1 MGKNLR
7 LICMAFVA
15 TLAVALCAC
24 GGPDPA
30 SGITFRNATDDI
42 DVAGFYISSTTSDN
56 WGEHCNS
63 STVKAGSETV
73 IDDDV
78 LVDGAG
84 VAYDVA
90 AYDGESMI
98 YEFYEVTLDTGYT
111 IDFVEGTGTVDPPTL
126 TVTDAAGGTQVYEGY
141 ASVHVG

>member
-42 DVAGFYISSTTSDN
+42 DVVVFYISSTTSDN
-56 WGEHCNS
+56 WDGTATARPSRPAPRPSSMMTSS
-63 STVKAGSETV
+63 STAPE
-73 IDDDV
+73 
-78 LVDGAG
+78 
-84 VAYDVA
+84 
-90 AYDGESMI
+90 
-98 YEFYEVTLDTGYT
+98 
-111 IDFVEGTGTVDPPTL
+111 
-126 TVTDAAGGTQVYEGY
+126 
-141 ASVHVG
+141 

>member
-78 LVDGAG
+78 LVDGTG

-90 AYDGESMI
+90 AYDGESMV
-98 YEFYEVTLDTGYT
+98 YEFYEVTLDAGYT
-111 IDFVEGTGTVDPPTL
+111 IELEASGIATTPTL
-126 TVTDAAGGTQVYEGY
+126 TVTDAAGGTQVYEGS
-141 ASVHVG
+141 AVPHVD

>member
-90 AYDGESMI
+90 AYDGESI
-98 YEFYEVTLDTGYT
+98 VYEFYEVTLDAGYT
-111 IDFVEGTGTVDPPTL
+111 IELEASGIATTPTL
-126 TVTDAAGGTQVYEGY
+126 TVTDAAGGTQVYEGS
-141 ASVHVG
+141 AVPHVD